1 MIKHSLICRL
11 LIVKVMNEMPVANE
25 TARNPLIKYEGAL

>member
-11 LIVKVMNEMPVANE
+11 LIVKVLEMAVANE
-25 TARNPLIKYEGAL
+25 TARNPLIKYKGAL